1 MVPAPIMI
9 QSKVQKVKLSIWK
22 NDTKIDRRFVTAD
35 GYTRFCWSD
44 SQQGLLKS
52 AFFWGYLVL
61 QIHGGTL
68 AEKYGTKRVLGLAL
82 LITAI
87 LTLLTPLIAKWNIWA
102 LFVSRILIG
111 IAEAVTYPSLPPLVQ
126 KWVPESEKSKFIS
139 FTYTGGNLGT
149 VVTYP
154 LCGWILSNL
163 DWEAVFYITGG
174 FSVLWFVLWY
184 LVVTDDPRG
193 QKCIKSQEIEW
204 IEKSRTDTVKTD
216 VLPPYFEILKSP
228 AVWTFILCDFANG
241 WGLYTILTE
250 GPNFIS
256 NVLHQ
261 DIANNGLLNALPH
274 LAALLM
280 SFVLGSL
287 SDWILIKGYLTES
300 ANFKLFEIL
309 GLAGVGLALALMGF
323 FTENYLI
330 CVSILTIGFSLR
342 GALYSGHI
350 KAIMKLSPNFS
361 GTVFGYS
368 NGLGSVSGIFTPI
381 VTAALTES
389 DKSDPV
395 NWRYVFLIATGI
407 EAVALLNF
415 LVNAK
420 FTAQPF
426 DEIAMKNVKESNE
439 IKV

>member
-1 MVPAPIMI
+1 M
-9 QSKVQKVKLSIWK
+9 
-22 NDTKIDRRFVTAD
+22 TAD
-35 GYTRFCWSD
+35 GQTRFCWSD

-68 AEKYGTKRVLGLAL
+68 AEKYGTRKVLGIAL
-82 LITAI
+82 LISAI
-87 LTLLTPLIAKWNIWA
+87 LTLLTPVIAKWNIWA

-111 IAEAVTYPSLPPLVQ
+111 IAEAVTFPSLPPLLQ

-149 VVTYP
+149 VITYP
-154 LCGWILSNL
+154 LCGFILSTL

-174 FSVLWFVLWY
+174 FSGLWCVLWFVVL
-184 LVVTDDPRG
+184 TDDPNDHR
-193 QKCIKSQEIEW
+193 CIKPKEVEYIEGH
-204 IEKSRTDTVKTD
+204 RTNTVKTSA
-216 VLPPYFEILKSP
+216 LPPYFEILKSP
-228 AVWTFILCDFANG
+228 AVWTCILCDVANG

-261 DIANNGLLNALPH
+261 DIANNGLLNASPH

-287 SDWILIKGYLTES
+287 SDWMLIKGYLSEP

-309 GLAGVGLALALMGF
+309 GLGGVGCALALMGF
-323 FTENYLI
+323 FTDNYLI
-330 CVSILTIGFSLR
+330 CVAILTLGFSLR

-350 KAIMKLSPNFS
+350 KSILKLSPNFS
-361 GTVFGYS
+361 GTVMGYS
-368 NGLGSVSGIFTPI
+368 NGIGSVSGVFTPL
-381 VTAALTES
+381 VTAALTEG

-395 NWRYVFLIATGI
+395 GWRYVFFIAAGI
-407 EAVALLNF
+407 EALALLNY
-415 LVNAK
+415 LINAK
-420 FTAQPF
+420 FTTQSF
-426 DEIAMKNVKESNE
+426 DEIALKTDANVENTF
-439 IKV
+439 